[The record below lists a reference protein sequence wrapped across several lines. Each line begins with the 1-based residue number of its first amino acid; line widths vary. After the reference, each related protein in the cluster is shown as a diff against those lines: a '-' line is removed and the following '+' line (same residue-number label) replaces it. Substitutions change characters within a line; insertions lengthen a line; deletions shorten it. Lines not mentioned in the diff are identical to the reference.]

1 MRDLSRFMALAC
13 LLLSGCSTAATS
25 QQDDV
30 FTDDARALGIVLV
43 NHTDRYVSQAY
54 VGKYWAANIGKRYE
68 DGSPRGGNSSVC
80 CYSGVTDWRKPVRV
94 AWTWGREEEPG
105 VANKNG
111 TYTPGKMILPD
122 ERHEVMAKF
131 PPRFPLDSP
140 DRFKQETALCVIF
153 RDLNTV
159 DLAYS
164 VGGFDCDKK

>member
-1 MRDLSRFMALAC
+1 MRMLSKLVALAG
-13 LLLSGCSTAATS
+13 LLLAGCSSAGTS
-25 QQDDV
+25 QDDV

-54 VGKYWAANIGKRYE
+54 VGKYWAANIGKRYA

-94 AWTWGREEEPG
+94 AWTWGSEGEPST
-105 VANKNG
+105 VNKDG
-111 TYTPGKMILPD
+111 TLKLGKETMPA
-122 ERHEVMAKF
+122 EQHEVMAKF

-159 DLAYS
+159 ELAYS